1 MNATI
6 SISVLH
12 DCVDEGA
19 GTLIEVPSLDN
30 QLWERSFMV
39 LEEELSEARC
49 ALFGGWVVDASLVES
64 LGETLSRPDFY
75 LSARDA
81 LDIFSTSISL
91 LRSASRV
98 RSTRS

>member
-1 MNATI
+1 MAVNATI

-39 LEEELSEARC
+39 LEEELDEAMC
-49 ALFGGWVVDASLVES
+49 AIICPWVVYAE
-64 LGETLSRPDFY
+64 
-75 LSARDA
+75 
-81 LDIFSTSISL
+81 LD
-91 LRSASRV
+91 
-98 RSTRS
+98 